1 MIAENQYLGPF
12 EPFHNTLRAEFQE
25 HAQVIK
31 FTKSDY
37 PFSSDDALDWFYIIV
52 SGKVKVYEMNFETN
66 REQTL
71 YLLVRGDMFDVVT
84 LLDGN
89 LHELAVDVLEAGE
102 ALRFPVDKVR
112 EWMQVNQ
119 NFQQL
124 IYKYVANQIRHIE
137 SLAIDL
143 SLYETKDRLL
153 KLLLK
158 NVEFINKKGVNLLE
172 SLSHSEIA
180 SLIGTVRHII
190 DRHLKD
196 LKSKGIIDKEKKNII
211 LKDATKVLDMLN
223 SL

>member
-12 EPFHNTLRAEFQE
+12 EPFNSSLRLEFQKY
-25 HAQVIK
+25 AQVIK
-31 FTKSDY
+31 YTKSDY
-37 PFSSDDALDWFYIIV
+37 PFSSDDSLDWFYIIV
-52 SGKVKVYEMNFETN
+52 SGKVKVYDLNFATN

-84 LLDGN
+84 LLDEQI
-89 LHELAVDVLEAGE
+89 HELAIDVLESGE
-102 ALRFPVDKVR
+102 ALRFPIEKVR
-112 EWMQVNQ
+112 EWMQVNP
-119 NFQQL
+119 NFQKL
-124 IYKYVANQIRHIE
+124 IYKYVANQIRQVE
-137 SLAIDL
+137 SLATDL
-143 SLYETKDRLL
+143 SLLETKDRLL

-158 NVEFINKKGVNLLE
+158 NVDFINKKGVNLLE

-190 DRHLKD
+190 DRHLKE
-196 LKSKGIIDKEKKNII
+196 LKSKGIIDKEKRTIV

>member
-12 EPFHNTLRAEFQE
+12 EPFNNILRAEFQKY
-25 HAQVIK
+25 AQVIK

-37 PFSSDDALDWFYIIV
+37 PFSSDDSLEWFYIIV
-52 SGKVKVYEMNFETN
+52 SGKVKVYEINFETN

-102 ALRFPVDKVR
+102 ALRFPIDKVR

-124 IYKYVANQIRHIE
+124 IYKYVANQIRNIE

-143 SLYETKDRLL
+143 SLYETRDRLL

-158 NVEFINKKGVNLLE
+158 NVEFINKKGVNLLD